1 MSFPP
6 PGRVVGSKSLACRA
20 TRPAAAE
27 RTSWRRR
34 RLRCATQTDGA
45 ACRRERYAA
54 RPRRARARL
63 RVLRLRAALKRRS
76 AFMTCMSGTLGQST
90 THGDGRDDAPLCKN
104 ASAGCPTFWAV
115 PSNPPPESPCQRG
128 PNPAGWALSHPP
140 NHPSLHVCPDVR
152 RRDHSKATYY
162 LAEVMRARARHS
174 LAGDGRSHPLPILQ
188 RKFLAIF
195 SYSSLRLVVLVSDRP
210 GGVPVPI

>member
-1 MSFPP
+1 MP
-6 PGRVVGSKSLACRA
+6 
-20 TRPAAAE
+20 
-27 RTSWRRR
+27 
-34 RLRCATQTDGA
+34 
-45 ACRRERYAA
+45 
-54 RPRRARARL
+54 
-63 RVLRLRAALKRRS
+63 
-76 AFMTCMSGTLGQST
+76 GTLGQST

-128 PNPAGWALSHPP
+128 PNPAGGALSHPP

-188 RKFLAIF
+188 RKFF
-195 SYSSLRLVVLVSDRP
+195 RLGVLVSDRGAFLCQFNYALLKDLTVFLSSCLVGILGP
-210 GGVPVPI
+210 GAPAAISAYVAVNDPLFLS

>member
-1 MSFPP
+1 MLSNLFPDGGEERRGTTVPGRQRDRKTGRRGPQVLSKKLPNTIDRRRVSFPP

-76 AFMTCMSGTLGQST
+76 AFMTCMPGTLGQST

-104 ASAGCPTFWAV
+104 ASAGCPTFRVV
-115 PSNPPPESPCQRG
+115 PSNPPPPRITL
-128 PNPAGWALSHPP
+128 PTWA
-140 NHPSLHVCPDVR
+140 
-152 RRDHSKATYY
+152 
-162 LAEVMRARARHS
+162 
-174 LAGDGRSHPLPILQ
+174 
-188 RKFLAIF
+188 
-195 SYSSLRLVVLVSDRP
+195 
-210 GGVPVPI
+210 